1 MRFEFATPPRIV
13 FGPGTLAEAV
23 PAAAQFGQRALLVT
37 RGENPDAERLARL
50 LRGEGV
56 EIVSFPV
63 LEEPSTHRVG
73 EGARLARDA
82 RCEVVVAMGGGS
94 VLDAGKGI
102 AALATNPGEP
112 LDYLEVIGKGQKLSA
127 APLPIIAIPTTAGTG
142 AEVTRNAVLASP
154 EHRVKASLRD
164 VRLTP
169 RLAVIDPE
177 LTYDLPPTITASTGM
192 DALTQ
197 LIEPFVSN
205 KANPLTDAVCREGM
219 VRVARALRPAYHR
232 GDPAAREDMALAS
245 LMGGIALANAKLG
258 AVHGFAGPLGG
269 ALDAPHGAVCGR
281 LLPFVMAA
289 NVRALHERAP
299 ESEALRRYDEVAR
312 LLTGNAAATADDGVR
327 WVQALGEE
335 LGLPGLAA
343 YGLSEA
349 NLPPIVEAS
358 AIASS
363 MQGNPIKLTHEEM
376 AAILRQAM

>member
-1 MRFEFATPPRIV
+1 M
-13 FGPGTLAEAV
+13 
-23 PAAAQFGQRALLVT
+23 
-37 RGENPDAERLARL
+37 
-50 LRGEGV
+50 
-56 EIVSFPV
+56 
-63 LEEPSTHRVG
+63 
-73 EGARLARDA
+73 
-82 RCEVVVAMGGGS
+82 
-94 VLDAGKGI
+94 LDAGKGI

-112 LDYLEVIGKGQKLSA
+112 LDYLEVVGKGQKLSA
-127 APLPIIAIPTTAGTG
+127 TPLPIITIPTTAGTG

-164 VRLTP
+164 VRMTP

-177 LTYDLPPTITASTGM
+177 LTYDLPPAITASTGM

-219 VRVARALRPAYHR
+219 VHMARALRPAYHS
-232 GDPAAREDMALAS
+232 GDPTARGEMALAS

-269 ALDAPHGAVCGR
+269 TLNAPHGAVCGR
-281 LLPFVMAA
+281 LMPFVMAA

-299 ESEALRRYDEVAR
+299 QSEALRRYDEVAR
-312 LLTGNAAATADDGVR
+312 LMTGTAAATADDGVR

-349 NLPPIVEAS
+349 NLPSIVEA
-358 AIASS
+358 AAVASS

-376 AAILRQAM
+376 VAILRQAM